1 MTQNGHTD
9 DYSLSDH
16 IKAITEHAGAQII
29 DYCICDNGDII
40 PEILRKYN
48 KAGASLVDIDKQNI
62 KDVRIIKADVS
73 YTEGEYIR
81 HNPDALAK
89 QIIEIIVND
98 LRFKDKQ
105 TDEQYVLLNTKLK
118 ENKKKFKSIK
128 KPKHKKEKRIKS
140 KSKFSSKYQDRIESI
155 RESEKISDINKK
167 IHEKAKQMTDAEEKK
182 EKEKF
187 LKEMKK

>member
-1 MTQNGHTD
+1 MNM
-9 DYSLSDH
+9 SDMKNM
-16 IKAITEHAGAQII
+16 IVLK
-29 DYCICDNGDII
+29 NL
-40 PEILRKYN
+40 PSN
-48 KAGASLVDIDKQNI
+48 LVDEA
-62 KDVRIIKADVS
+62 II
-73 YTEGEYIR
+73 I
-81 HNPDALAK
+81 
-89 QIIEIIVND
+89 
-98 LRFKDKQ
+98 
-105 TDEQYVLLNTKLK
+105 LK